1 VTSQDAFPE
10 HLKDRGE
17 GASLSQDKLEVPL
30 DADWRS
36 ELERLIPVPFRSLL
50 AMAVR
55 AEESGRIDDA
65 EQLAVHIL
73 RAAPEEPDA
82 LHLAGVV
89 AFRRERVDQA
99 VALVEHAILAAPQN
113 AVYLRNL
120 SEMYRVAGRLDD
132 ALAASSRGLDLQ
144 PADPLA
150 LHNQA
155 IIHQERGEPEQV
167 VNCARQAIA
176 LKPMMPGPHFAIAEA
191 QLLLGNYAEGWEEY
205 EWRFRLA
212 GFPRLM
218 PPALQQGRPQWGG
231 DLGGGLL
238 LLIGDQGFGD
248 VIQFSRYIR
257 WAAARCP
264 RIVMATSIEM
274 APLFRRL
281 FPRLH
286 SFTNWSEC
294 PAFATFCPISGL
306 PRLHGT
312 RLDTIP
318 PPPAIEPDAGR
329 AILWKARLDRQVP
342 SGLRRIGVVW
352 AGRATHRNDRNRSM
366 PLSALNPLAAVRGI
380 ALVSLQ
386 KGEAAGQL
394 VNYQGHA
401 PLIDAGAEI
410 IDFED
415 TAAVIGALD
424 LVVTVDTSVAHL
436 AGGMGRPC
444 WVMLPYAADWR
455 WLQERSDSPW
465 YPSITLFRQSA
476 ARRWD
481 EVVEAITQALAGSP

>member
-1 VTSQDAFPE
+1 MMDGA
-10 HLKDRGE
+10 
-17 GASLSQDKLEVPL
+17 ASLSQDKLDVPL
-30 DADWRS
+30 NADRS
-36 ELERLIPVPFRSLL
+36 AEADRLIPVPFRLLL
-50 AMAVR
+50 AIAVR
-55 AEESGRIDDA
+55 AEESGRIDEA
-65 EQLAVHIL
+65 EQLALHIL
-73 RAAPEEPDA
+73 RAAPEEPEA

-99 VALVEHAILAAPQN
+99 IALVEHAILATPQN

-132 ALAASSRGLDLQ
+132 ALAVSSRGLALQ

-167 VNCARQAIA
+167 IRCARQAIA
-176 LKPMMPGPHFAIAEA
+176 LKPSMPGPHFAIAEA
-191 QLLLGNYAEGWEEY
+191 QLLRGDFAEGWEEY
-205 EWRFRLA
+205 EWRFRLP
-212 GFPRLM
+212 GFPYLI
-218 PPALQQGRPQWGG
+218 PPALQQGRPQWDGG
-231 DLGGGLL
+231 DLRGSLL

-257 WAAARCP
+257 WAAGRCP
-264 RIVMATSIEM
+264 RLVMATSIEM
-274 APLFRRL
+274 APLLRRL

-286 SFTNWSEC
+286 IFTNWSEC
-294 PAFATFCPISGL
+294 PTFAAYCPISGL

-318 PPPAIEPDAGR
+318 SPASIEADAGR
-329 AILWKARLDRQVP
+329 VILWKERLDRLVP
-342 SGLRRIGVVW
+342 SGLRRIGLVW

-366 PLSALNPLAAVRGI
+366 PLSTLAPLAALRGC

-386 KGEAAGQL
+386 KGEAAGQTAG
-394 VNYQGHA
+394 YQGHA

-436 AGGMGRPC
+436 AAAMGRPC

-455 WLQERSDSPW
+455 WLQGRADSPW
-465 YPSITLFRQSA
+465 YPAVRLFRQSE

-481 EVVEAITQALAGSP
+481 EVVEAIVEAIVSPS